1 MPPAQSKDRIA
12 PLRGE
17 YGHPYRKELMN
28 YDELYRKPVTG
39 EVDLGRGRSAA
50 CRMLSP
56 AEVVAVR
63 RALPEPEP
71 PIVRA
76 PNGEPMTDGRG
87 GVLRDEGG
95 SAYLTARTRW
105 VQRFR
110 AVQLAVAMGYITRD
124 GLGWDRSRL
133 CDPAEGR
140 QVLGQVQINKA
151 FEDAE
156 NRRVLYAR
164 AVTADMLGGDDEAGA
179 LLTLDELHDAYESL
193 NDKNFGELVAGSA
206 EGNSGSAQG
215 ADAGAGLTH
224 ASTSPKDT

>member
-1 MPPAQSKDRIA
+1 MK
-12 PLRGE
+12 
-17 YGHPYRKELMN
+17 
-28 YDELYRKPVTG
+28 YDELYRAPVTG
-39 EVDLGRGRSAA
+39 TVDLGRGRTAG

-71 PIVRA
+71 PVVRA

-110 AVQLAVAMGYITRD
+110 AVQLAVAMNYTTRG
-124 GLGWDRSRL
+124 GLAWDRSRL

-140 QVLGQVQINKA
+140 QVLGQEHVNKA
-151 FEDAE
+151 FEEAE

-164 AVTADMLGGDDEAGA
+164 AVTEDMLGGDDDAAA

-193 NDKNFGELVAGSA
+193 NSKGFGELVAGSA
-206 EGNSGSAQG
+206 EGNSGSAPDG
-215 ADAGAGLTH
+215 NPGAGATGG
-224 ASTSPKDT
+224 STSPKDT